1 MTIKVLVMDI
11 DGTLTDGKI
20 YIGKNGEIFKAFNI
34 KDGYGINNML
44 KKNNIIPV
52 IITGRDSKIVSKRC
66 KEIGISHIYQG
77 VCEKREKLD
86 EILRKFQVS
95 YEEVAYIGDDI
106 NDLSC
111 IQLCGITACP
121 NDAIDEVK
129 KIVTYVCKNKGG
141 DGAVRE
147 FIDILL
153 EKK

>member
-1 MTIKVLVMDI
+1 MDI